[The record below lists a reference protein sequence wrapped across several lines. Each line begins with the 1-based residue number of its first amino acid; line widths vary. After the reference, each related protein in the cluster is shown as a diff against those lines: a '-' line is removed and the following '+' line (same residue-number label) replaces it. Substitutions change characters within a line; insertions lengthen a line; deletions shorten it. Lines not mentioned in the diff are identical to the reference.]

1 MKTDYSNTSMLDMVF
16 EHRNKAYGAYVL
28 RRDYNK
34 SLAKAVSV
42 TVLSAFLLI
51 AGNFIASKIQG
62 TTYYQPGPELVYDL
76 KDIELP
82 KDVVVKDPEP
92 PKANEAKAK
101 QTIENTEKNVVEENQ
116 AQADSIPDVDD
127 LHKYESGV
135 TTNTDVA
142 LNNMG
147 VDGGK
152 GDKETLDPTPPV
164 VAAVSGPISVA
175 EKMPKFPGGDEALM
189 KFLQK
194 HSSYPAVEN
203 DLGLEGKAIVKFVV
217 NEDGSIS
224 NARVIKSDSPG
235 FEKEALRVVAKLPKF
250 EPGMQHG
257 KAVKV
262 YFVLPFVWKQD
273 RNW

>member
-1 MKTDYSNTSMLDMVF
+1 MKTDYSKTSMLDMVF

-62 TTYYQPGPELVYDL
+62 INYYQPGPELVYDL
-76 KDIELP
+76 TDIELP
-82 KDVVVKDPEP
+82 KEVVVKDPEP

-101 QTIENTEKNVVEENQ
+101 QTIENTEKNVVAENQ
-116 AQADSIPDVDD
+116 AQADSIPDVGD

-135 TTNTDVA
+135 TTNTDVV

-147 VDGGK
+147 IDRGK
-152 GDKETLDPTPPV
+152 GDKETSEPSPPA

-175 EKMPKFPGGDEALM
+175 EKMPKFPGGEEALM

-194 HSSYPAVEN
+194 HSSYPPVEN

-217 NEDGSIS
+217 NEDGSIT
-224 NARVIKSDSPG
+224 NAKVIKSDSPG

-262 YFVLPFVWKQD
+262 YFVLPFVWKQNP
-273 RNW
+273 NW